1 MITLTK
7 SAERQIALICGMNL
21 SHVRIS
27 LRSGGCAG
35 YSYDWSLDTPTQ
47 DDCVVSIGDY
57 GLIIDSHSQSLLGDV
72 CINFIQG
79 DFESSWE
86 IDSASAT
93 ASCGC
98 GKSVFIKQDGTS
110 KLIDESVGGCNG

>member
-21 SHVRIS
+21 SYVRLA

-35 YSYDWSLDTPTQ
+35 YSYSWSLDTPTQ
-47 DDCVVSIGDY
+47 DDFVVSVGEH
-57 GLIIDSHSQSLLGDV
+57 GLIMDYDSKMLLGDV
-72 CINFIQG
+72 SLNFVVG
-79 DFESSWE
+79 VYGSSWE

-98 GKSVFIKQDGTS
+98 GTSVA
-110 KLIDESVGGCNG
+110 VGGCNG